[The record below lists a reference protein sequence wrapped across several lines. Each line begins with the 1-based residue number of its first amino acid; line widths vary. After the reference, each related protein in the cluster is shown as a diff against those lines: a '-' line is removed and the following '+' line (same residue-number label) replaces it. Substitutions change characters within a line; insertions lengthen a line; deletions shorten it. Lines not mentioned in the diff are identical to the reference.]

1 MSVQIIKQNGQ
12 AAFAV
17 LPYDE
22 YLELI
27 EQLEDEE
34 DMAAVSTFMASDE
47 ETYPSEIG
55 DALIDGENPI
65 KVFRRYR
72 KMTQDD
78 LARAIKKSKVYVAKL
93 EAGERQ
99 GSTAVIRDIASAL
112 RVDIDQLI

>member
-1 MSVQIIKQNGQ
+1 
-12 AAFAV
+12 
-17 LPYDE
+17 
-22 YLELI
+22 
-27 EQLEDEE
+27 
-34 DMAAVSTFMASDE
+34 MAAVSAYMASDE

-78 LARAIKKSKVYVAKL
+78 LARAVKKSKVYVAKL